1 MKLPFEQAYNPTPT
15 PPPPT
20 PPKKKKKNAWGHI
33 STLDLTHLFVK
44 VAKIC
49 NFWKVANFCDR
60 VNPLWQWLRGLKR
73 HASTAI
79 HLRITWLWL
88 PESITFSIS
97 IVTSG
102 KWYRFPFLAPH
113 TSAWPTPHCLDL
125 QWTGQHPTAP
135 KLCVTFS
142 NYARCGLQSARQQM
156 PSNITT
162 SFWARKWRAQTVEL
176 VEFDGRPAPRPQ
188 EHLGQTGLS

>member
-1 MKLPFEQAYNPTPT
+1 MLGGTFLRLIQLIFLLKLQRYATFGKLQTSAIVWTHYDSDSEAWNGT
-15 PPPPT
+15 PPLWFTCGLPDCDCRRVSHSPP
-20 PPKKKKKNAWGHI
+20 PSSHPVSG
-33 STLDLTHLFVK
+33 
-44 VAKIC
+44 
-49 NFWKVANFCDR
+49 
-60 VNPLWQWLRGLKR
+60 
-73 HASTAI
+73 
-79 HLRITWLWL
+79 
-88 PESITFSIS
+88 
-97 IVTSG
+97 IV
-102 KWYRFPFLAPH
+102 FHFLAPH

-162 SFWARKWRAQTVEL
+162 SFWAWKWRAQTVEL